1 MKTIMKITIPILL
14 LLFTSSDILAD
25 IQVTVYGKGGI
36 IVRPD
41 STTIVCPE
49 WSSDKCADI
58 TIEDGSL
65 DNIGTL
71 RGTLTYQGREFRVE
85 VIEMPDLKKAG
96 NGYSCQGVVV
106 KKL

>member
-1 MKTIMKITIPILL
+1 MKTLIKIAVPVLL
-14 LLFTSSDILAD
+14 LIFTSSDIHAD

-65 DNIGTL
+65 DNTGTIS
-71 RGTLTYQGREFRVE
+71 GTLTYQGREFRVE
-85 VIEMPDLKKAG
+85 IIHMPELKKEG
-96 NGYSCQGVVV
+96 NGFSCQSVVV

>member
-1 MKTIMKITIPILL
+1 MRTLFKIAIPVLL

-41 STTIVCPE
+41 STTVVCPE

-58 TIEDGSL
+58 TVEDGSL
-65 DNIGTL
+65 DNTGTIS
-71 RGTLTYQGREFRVE
+71 GTLTYQGREFRVE
-85 VIEMPDLKKAG
+85 IIQMPELKKEG
-96 NGYSCQGVVV
+96 NGYSCQSVVV